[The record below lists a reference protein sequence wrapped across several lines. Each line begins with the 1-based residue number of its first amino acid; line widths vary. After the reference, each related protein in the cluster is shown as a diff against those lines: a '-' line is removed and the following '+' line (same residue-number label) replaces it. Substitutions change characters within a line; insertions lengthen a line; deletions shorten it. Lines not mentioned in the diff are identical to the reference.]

1 MGLIDKQR
9 ATTEECIHA
18 RFHNARG
25 WQQMRQWV
33 DSLSTMPSAEEMTAH
48 TVAPYSVRD
57 MAGMIETRPCRGVS
71 PLVHACRRQPKC
83 MTAHQKCWYNAAD
96 NAMCVQS
103 STLGGTSL
111 KGGSPCSGRFET
123 QSPRD

>member
-1 MGLIDKQR
+1 MELTDKQR
-9 ATTEECIHA
+9 ASIEEYVRA

-33 DSLSTMPSAEEMTAH
+33 DSLSTMPSAKETTAH
-48 TVAPYSVRD
+48 TAAPYSVRD

-83 MTAHQKCWYNAAD
+83 MTAHQNCWYNVAN
-96 NAMCVQS
+96 NAICVQR
-103 STLGGTSL
+103 STLGGASL
-111 KGGSPCSGRFET
+111 KRGSPCSGRFET

>member
-1 MGLIDKQR
+1 MGLIDTQR
-9 ATTEECIHA
+9 ASIEEYVRA

-33 DSLSTMPSAEEMTAH
+33 DSLSTMPSAKETNAH
-48 TVAPYSVRD
+48 TTAPYSVRD

-83 MTAHQKCWYNAAD
+83 MTAHQKCWYNVANNTICAR
-96 NAMCVQS
+96 QS
-103 STLGGTSL
+103 AFGGTSL
-111 KGGSPCSGRFET
+111 RRGSPCSGRLET